1 MAVGLEDRQ
10 HKILLLI
17 RLIALQTSKIKSVG
31 VRFGFYAQPGST
43 ARCSALFYSAL
54 LLLESG
60 LRISTFIFLL
70 PTWLFELT
78 WVLLVLRVFYS
89 APSCRYPCLLF
100 DSNVILLTN
109 PVVSSD
115 FRLFHV
121 TQIQKVTRWNTRGK
135 P

>member
-1 MAVGLEDRQ
+1 MPLAIVKKLNPLE
-10 HKILLLI
+10 L
-17 RLIALQTSKIKSVG
+17 
-31 VRFGFYAQPGST
+31 GSAST
-43 ARCSALFYSAL
+43 LNPVQWLVAIALFYSAL

-78 WVLLVLRVFYS
+78 WVSLVLRVFYS

>member
-1 MAVGLEDRQ
+1 MPSAIVKNLNPLELGSASTLNPVQLLVAVLSFTPPYFCCNQAYGFL
-10 HKILLLI
+10 HLFLSTHL
-17 RLIALQTSKIKSVG
+17 V
-31 VRFGFYAQPGST
+31 VRTNLG
-43 ARCSALFYSAL
+43 
-54 LLLESG
+54 
-60 LRISTFIFLL
+60 
-70 PTWLFELT
+70 
-78 WVLLVLRVFYS
+78 LLVLRVFYS